1 MRFTWFAAGFLVVA
15 LSPTACKRSGDSS
28 SPGGEC
34 GGLCGKG
41 TRCDGNMCVVDYSQD
56 ICSAPAETNETPV
69 VPMKPPITSWG
80 ECYQDRSELPKK
92 FKAVDDRSIP
102 QFDPD
107 APRPVDM
114 NGNNGDEQLNESL
127 LNANMRDIEYAINEC
142 LATAAC
148 YQGSSLPDGRID
160 FVFRLPGTGKIDAIT
175 VTAPT
180 GLAVFGVVPC
190 ARKAI
195 AEHSF
200 PSYDGPPMTVRY
212 NIQIGGGD

>member
-41 TRCDGNMCVVDYSQD
+41 TRCDGSMCVVDYSQD
-56 ICSAPAETNETPV
+56 ICASAEEVNETPV

-92 FKAVDDRSIP
+92 FKPVDDKSIP
-102 QFDPD
+102 QFDPN
-107 APRPVDM
+107 AARAVDM
-114 NGNNGDEQLNESL
+114 NGTGGDATLDESL
-127 LNANMRDIEYAINEC
+127 LNANMREVEYAINEC

-148 YQGSSLPDGRID
+148 YQGSGLPNGRIE
-160 FVFRLPGTGKIDAIT
+160 FQFRLRGTGKIESVT
-175 VTAPT
+175 VAAPT
-180 GLAVFGVVPC
+180 GLSVFGVVPC
-190 ARKAI
+190 SRKAI
-195 AEHSF
+195 ADHVF
-200 PSYDGPPMTVRY
+200 PTFDGPPMTVRY
-212 NIQIGGGD
+212 SIEIGGVD